1 MKTRDLSALNTPGGF
16 DVCIIGS
23 GPAGTFLGTTLAR
36 RGIRTLILESG
47 EGLAS
52 WLTNKRLKSLA
63 EYEYTG
69 NTNYPLNRTTS
80 RLLGGNS
87 NFWTGRCERLHPS
100 DFKPHPYTPQ
110 DNPWPID
117 YSDLDSYYDAAE
129 KMLRVR
135 GGPRTRF
142 APPRRQPLP
151 LPGSPDVSF
160 LKDLCAKF
168 GVEVE
173 DSATA
178 TPTKTLRLF
187 NVQKEILPEFIR
199 GKFGTVITGA
209 TVTRLVAGNDKQ
221 IASAE
226 IKTLDGR
233 SGTVRARLFV
243 VSCGGF
249 ESPRLLLLSASEAFP
264 NGVGNAHDMVGR
276 GFNEHPNVGFYAGI
290 PHSWQTL
297 MPTNK
302 IVRTHQFYQTYRS
315 EGLGALI
322 PAFRQAW
329 LLPNHILP
337 FRLANVPRNML
348 SVMSR
353 LVRAAF
359 YVGAGAEMKI
369 SLDNRIALSK
379 TRVDVFG
386 RPTAHLI
393 FNFSDEDLALLDKA
407 RALIGGWLVQIG
419 ATGVREA
426 EVAWSRHHQGAC
438 RMGDN
443 PRTSVVDKHLKV
455 HESPNLYVCGSEVF
469 STGGAM
475 QPSLSIAA
483 LSLRLADHLT
493 QRLQAGGG

>member
-1 MKTRDLSALNTPGGF
+1 MKTQALSALDAPGGF
-16 DVCIIGS
+16 DVCIVGS

-47 EGLAS
+47 EGLTS
-52 WLTNKRLKSLA
+52 WLTNSRLQSLA

-69 NTNYPLNRTTS
+69 DTHYPLKRTTS

-100 DFKPHPYTPQ
+100 DFKPHPYTPA
-110 DNPWPID
+110 DNPWPIE

-142 APPRRQPLP
+142 SPPRRDALP

-187 NVQKEILPEFIR
+187 NVQKEILPEFVN

-209 TVTRLVAGNDKQ
+209 TVTRLIAGKDRS
-221 IASAE
+221 IARAE
-226 IKTLDGR
+226 VKTLDGQ
-233 SGTVRARLFV
+233 SGTVNARIFV

-249 ESPRLLLLSASEAFP
+249 ESPRLLLLCASEAFP
-264 NGVGNAHDMVGR
+264 NGIGNAYDMVGR
-276 GFNEHPNVGFYAGI
+276 GFNEHPNVGFYASI
-290 PHSWQTL
+290 AHSRQTL

-302 IVRTHQFYQTYRS
+302 IVRTHQFYETYRS
-315 EGLGALI
+315 DGLGALI

-337 FRLANVPRNML
+337 FRLANVPRNLL
-348 SVMSR
+348 SMMSR
-353 LVRAAF
+353 FAKAAF
-359 YVGAGAEMKI
+359 YVGAAAEMKI
-369 SLDNRIALSK
+369 SPSNRITLSK
-379 TRVDVFG
+379 SRVDLFG
-386 RPTAHLI
+386 RPIAHLI
-393 FNFSDEDLALLDKA
+393 FNYSDEDRALLDRA
-407 RALIGGWLVQIG
+407 RVLLRGWLAQIG
-419 ATGVREA
+419 ATGIREA

-438 RMGDN
+438 RMGAS
-443 PRTSVVDKHLKV
+443 PRTSVVDKHLRV

-469 STGGAM
+469 ATGGAM

-493 QRLQAGGG
+493 ERLQSGGS